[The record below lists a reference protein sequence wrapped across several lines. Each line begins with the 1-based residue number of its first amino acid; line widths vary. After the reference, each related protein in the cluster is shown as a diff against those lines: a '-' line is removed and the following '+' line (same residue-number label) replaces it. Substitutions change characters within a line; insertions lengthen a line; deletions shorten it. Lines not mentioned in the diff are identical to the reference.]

1 MILQMKIYCDN
12 PFHIRI
18 ESEQMVTKEKL
29 AYIAKTLNL
38 KILRDDPFHIH
49 IESERTLTKKELE
62 QIISILNQEA
72 EQKTMQEA
80 SPDKATLREEAEGL
94 IQLLKDVSSVTDKI
108 HADYDAW
115 IRDRASIHALR
126 DVPEN
131 LEHAISANNAFAKF
145 EHIYVELLH
154 TEHTVAACETVVHTD
169 FGEEVR
175 GPGTDVLN
183 AIYAVNMNL
192 NNIRMKMEPIHELI
206 KTKCE
211 MVF

>member
-1 MILQMKIYCDN
+1 MKIYCDD

-18 ESEQMVTKEKL
+18 ESEQMATKDKL
-29 AYIAKTLNL
+29 EYIANTFNL
-38 KILRDDPFHIH
+38 RVFRDDPVHIR

-72 EQKTMQEA
+72 RHPGE
-80 SPDKATLREEAEGL
+80 ATLRAEAEGL

-169 FGEEVR
+169 FGEEVH